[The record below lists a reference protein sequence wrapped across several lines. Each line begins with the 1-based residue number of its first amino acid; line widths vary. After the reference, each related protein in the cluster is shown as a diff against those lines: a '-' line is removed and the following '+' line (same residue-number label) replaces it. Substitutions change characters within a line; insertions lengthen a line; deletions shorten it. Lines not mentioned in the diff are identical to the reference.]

1 MWQILSINFSFKS
14 NQPWTLSINQLDHGG
29 LSFIYIVNIL
39 ESMITSDFS
48 LYNFIFSCSC
58 HQIFMSRV
66 YELNKMSWGI
76 VSLFH
81 TLDYFVGDCWLFFLI
96 CLVNR
101 KIIWVFSLL
110 LYLVVTS
117 QFYFL
122 FLFMSVFKR
131 CSFLKTFPFHW
142 NFQICWH
149 KITYNIFLVYTI
161 HNSVSIILSTLAS
174 WFCYFFLFSVP
185 LFLNLARA
193 SSILSPFLKN

>member
-1 MWQILSINFSFKS
+1 MNFNKHVSTKLKIITLFFSLVILMWQILSINFSFKS

-81 TLDYFVGDCWLFFLI
+81 TLDYFAGDCRLFFLI
-96 CLVNR
+96 CLVN
-101 KIIWVFSLL
+101 KNHLGF
-110 LYLVVTS
+110 
-117 QFYFL
+117 
-122 FLFMSVFKR
+122 
-131 CSFLKTFPFHW
+131 FP
-142 NFQICWH
+142 
-149 KITYNIFLVYTI
+149 TT
-161 HNSVSIILSTLAS
+161 
-174 WFCYFFLFSVP
+174 LFS
-185 LFLNLARA
+185 
-193 SSILSPFLKN
+193 SYKSILFSFSFYVCIQKMQFSKNFPISLKFSNLLA